1 MATLKVGAIALP
13 EPTKVNTT
21 DEIIWS
27 SNTGRSADSGK
38 MVGDVIAQKKTLEVE
53 WTNITEDE
61 LKIIRDNLSP
71 GFFEITYRDNDSLL
85 TMTAYRSTIQKE
97 HKGYVGGV
105 YYYQTVSVSI
115 TQQ

>member
-1 MATLKVGAIALP
+1 MATLSVGAVNLP
-13 EPTKVNTT
+13 EPSKVTST

-38 MVGDVIAQKKTLEVE
+38 MVGDVIAQKKTLDIE
-53 WTNITEDE
+53 WTMVTEDE
-61 LKIIRDNLSP
+61 LRVIRENLVP
-71 GFFEITYRDNDSLL
+71 GFFQITFRDNDGAQ

-97 HKGYVGGV
+97 HKGYVNGI
-105 YYYQTVSVSI
+105 YYYQSVSVSV